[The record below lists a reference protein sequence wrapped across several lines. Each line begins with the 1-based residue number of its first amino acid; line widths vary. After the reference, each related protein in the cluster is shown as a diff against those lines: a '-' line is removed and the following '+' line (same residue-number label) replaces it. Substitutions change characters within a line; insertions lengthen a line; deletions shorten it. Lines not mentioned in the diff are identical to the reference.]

1 MERIWS
7 KAEPGV
13 LLHLIHRSEDFE
25 QERVNLADSNEPLQV
40 ASLCLP
46 AGQTFRPHTHV
57 FNERRIVTTQEL
69 WVVVNGIV
77 DMTCYDLDG
86 EPLRKVR
93 LHTGDCAITFR
104 GGHTYE
110 VQSNWAR
117 VYEVKNGPYKN
128 QSADKRFLDG

>member
-1 MERIWS
+1 
-7 KAEPGV
+7 
-13 LLHLIHRSEDFE
+13 
-25 QERVNLADSNEPLQV
+25 
-40 ASLCLP
+40 
-46 AGQTFRPHTHV
+46 
-57 FNERRIVTTQEL
+57 
-69 WVVVNGIV
+69 
-77 DMTCYDLDG
+77 
-86 EPLRKVR
+86 VR